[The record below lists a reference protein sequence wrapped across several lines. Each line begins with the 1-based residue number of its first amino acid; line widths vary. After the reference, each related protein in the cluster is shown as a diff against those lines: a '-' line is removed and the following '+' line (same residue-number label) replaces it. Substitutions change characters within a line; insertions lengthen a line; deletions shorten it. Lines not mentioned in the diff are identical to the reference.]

1 MDPGIIQVRNVIFVH
16 FATANFVLILFYIF
30 SKSRD
35 GAQFKS
41 CDCRAAPSYYAE
53 WFSSFSSS
61 ALSLSVISLIVRLPI
76 PTAPLSR

>member
-16 FATANFVLILFYIF
+16 FATANFVLILYF

-53 WFSSFSSS
+53 WFSSSS

>member
-16 FATANFVLILFYIF
+16 FATANFVLILFYFF

-53 WFSSFSSS
+53 WFSSSS